1 MNQNFVEKN
10 VTDTKSFNFSMESCD
25 DDEKPIETKKY
36 EKLFEFTTYDL
47 QPMGCFLR

>member
-1 MNQNFVEKN
+1 
-10 VTDTKSFNFSMESCD
+10 MESCD